1 MKRQAFLITLF
12 ITGLLMCRMS
22 ASAAGPE
29 SGETFSLRQEAF
41 SFSHLM
47 EFSARKTETED
58 TIALDVTAINS
69 KENTATGSNGT
80 EAEIL
85 PEMTED
91 SDEEELDMDLETA
104 TSSNAEEPDKL
115 PEAAVLNT
123 VQQRAFQQETETVS
137 TAEELSD
144 WLHRLD
150 GSGGEVA
157 LGATI
162 TIEESIFAYENQSG
176 AVRINTGRFGLIYD
190 GGNIDV
196 LGLELIGEGV
206 DVPVLEIKSM
216 DIYFGWMPA
225 PDWNLCVSGLDVTA
239 VGRNGLGG
247 VAVQIDADSKTRT
260 STAGYEKRGR
270 IHSYGDGAVGVLI
283 KTDNELKTY
292 FLDIDVEGE
301 KARAVS
307 ALNGANLFGCKL
319 TAQGEGA
326 SVIEGSQIVLDT
338 CVLSPEPEEGV
349 VIRQSL
355 DQRLG
360 IEPQIKQNDGPD
372 DIDFSVRLNEIQRY
386 RLTGGGDFDL
396 YLDHDENYADNIDT
410 NVLGR
415 VDIPVSLP
423 EYLQGLGLEN
433 GTDLTF
439 RVWVRDPAL
448 PILRDVNQNENI
460 LSFLSW
466 EDAVVVPGMVLW
478 CSEDDGATWSDITD
492 WEAVEWNRYTYRGNL
507 FDMDADQINGPMLL
521 ALENR
526 AGWGNVVSFTPGE
539 NGMVSIGTGGDRDGG
554 DREDQEGG
562 EGGQHDG
569 GKPGDN
575 PGDDHTGGGS
585 SGEGPSGGGSSEE
598 GSSGGGSSE
607 EGTSSGGSSEEGPSG
622 GGSSGEGPSGGGS
635 SEEGASGGGSSEEGT
650 SSGGSS
656 EERPSG
662 SSLPEEGTSSGD
674 SSKDG
679 PSDSSSSDKGPSYNG
694 LSDKDPTN
702 GVPSEYSSSAYDFPA
717 TEKLFQPVR
726 PSLKPDS
733 HAVTENPSM
742 NQDKLGWPSPQ
753 QPDLQQQLQKA
764 PSAGAINPDL
774 APESSDKGFLS
785 PSSDNPGSEPDAEK
799 LQETTVLPSEPQPS
813 NNQGL
818 ALSVFVLCAAGV
830 ITALAAFRRKSGD
843 R

>member
-1 MKRQAFLITLF
+1 MKRHAFLITLF
-12 ITGLLMCRMS
+12 ITGLLMFRMS

-29 SGETFSLRQEAF
+29 SGKTFSLRQKAF

-47 EFSARKTETED
+47 EFSARKAEAED
-58 TIALDVTAINS
+58 TLVLDVKAINS

-80 EAEIL
+80 EVEIL
-85 PEMTED
+85 PELMED
-91 SDEEELDMDLETA
+91 SDEEELDMELETA
-104 TSSNAEEPDKL
+104 TASNAEEPV
-115 PEAAVLNT
+115 PESAVLNAA
-123 VQQRAFQQETETVS
+123 QQRAFQQEAETVS

-150 GSGGEVA
+150 GSGGEVE

-176 AVRINTGRFGLIYD
+176 TVRINTGRFGLIYD
-190 GGNIDV
+190 GGFIDV

-216 DIYFGWMPA
+216 DIYYGWMPA

-260 STAGYEKRGR
+260 STAGYDKRGS

-283 KTDNELKTY
+283 KTDNALKTY

-301 KARAVS
+301 NAHAVS

-326 SVIEGSQIVLDT
+326 SVIAGSQIILDT
-338 CVLSPEPEEGV
+338 CALSPEPREGV

-372 DIDFSVRLNEIQRY
+372 DIDYLVCLDETQRY
-386 RLTGGGDFDL
+386 RLTGGGYLDL

-410 NVLGR
+410 KVLGK

-433 GTDLTF
+433 ETDLTF

-448 PILRDVNQNENI
+448 PILRDVNQNENT
-460 LSFLSW
+460 LSFFSW
-466 EDAVVVPGMVLW
+466 EDAVVVPGLVLW

-492 WEAVEWNRYTYRGNL
+492 WEAVEWNKYTYRGNL
-507 FDMDADQINGPMLL
+507 FDIDANQIKGPMLL

-539 NGMVSIGTGGDRDGG
+539 DGRVSVGTGGDRDGG
-554 DREDQEGG
+554 DREEQEGG
-562 EGGQHDG
+562 DGGQHDG

-575 PGDDHTGGGS
+575 PGEDHTEGPSGGGS
-585 SGEGPSGGGSSEE
+585 SGEGPSGGGSSGEGPSGGGSSGE

-607 EGTSSGGSSEEGPSG
+607 EGPSGGGSSEEGPSG

-635 SEEGASGGGSSEEGT
+635 PEEGSSDGSSSEEWSPGGGS
-650 SSGGSS
+650 
-656 EERPSG
+656 
-662 SSLPEEGTSSGD
+662 PEKEPSSGD
-674 SSKDG
+674 SSHNG
-679 PSDSSSSDKGPSYNG
+679 LSDKGTSYNG
-694 LSDKDPTN
+694 LSDKGSSN
-702 GVPSEYSSSAYDFPA
+702 GVPSEYSSSAYDFPP

-726 PSLKPDS
+726 PNLKPDFD
-733 HAVTENPSM
+733 AVTENPSM
-742 NQDKLGWPSPQ
+742 NQDKTGQPSPY

-764 PSAGAINPDL
+764 PSAGAINSDL
-774 APESSDKGFLS
+774 APGSSDKGSHS
-785 PSSDNPGSEPDAEK
+785 PASDNPGSEPDAEK

>member
-22 ASAAGPE
+22 ASAAVPE

-47 EFSARKTETED
+47 KFSARKTAPED
-58 TIALDVTAINS
+58 ILVLDVTAINP

-91 SDEEELDMDLETA
+91 SDEEELDMELETA
-104 TSSNAEEPDKL
+104 TASNAEEPDRR

-137 TAEELSD
+137 TVEELSD

-150 GSGGEVA
+150 GSGGEVT
-157 LGATI
+157 LGDTI
-162 TIEESIFAYENQSG
+162 TIEESIFAYEDQSG
-176 AVRINTGRFGLIYD
+176 AVRINTGRFGVIYD

-216 DIYFGWMPA
+216 DIYYGWMPA

-260 STAGYEKRGR
+260 STAGYESRGR

-283 KTDNELKTY
+283 KTDNALKTY
-292 FLDIDVEGE
+292 FLDIDVEGDN
-301 KARAVS
+301 AHAVS

-326 SVIEGSQIVLDT
+326 SVIAGSQIVLDT

-355 DQRLG
+355 DRRLG

-372 DIDFSVRLNEIQRY
+372 DIDDSVCLDEIKRY
-386 RLTGGGDFDL
+386 RLTGGGYLDL

-410 NVLGR
+410 KVLGK
-415 VDIPVSLP
+415 VDISVSLP

-492 WEAVEWNRYTYRGNL
+492 WEAVEWNKHTYRGNL

-521 ALENR
+521 VLENK

-539 NGMVSIGTGGDRDGG
+539 NGMVSVGTGGDRDGG
-554 DREDQEGG
+554 DREEQEGG

-575 PGDDHTGGGS
+575 PGDDHDGGASSGGSSGEEPSGGDTSEEGLSSGGS
-585 SGEGPSGGGSSEE
+585 SGEGPSGGS
-598 GSSGGGSSE
+598 
-607 EGTSSGGSSEEGPSG
+607 
-622 GGSSGEGPSGGGS
+622 SSGEGPSGGDI
-635 SEEGASGGGSSEEGT
+635 SEEGLSG
-650 SSGGSS
+650 GGSS

-662 SSLPEEGTSSGD
+662 SSSPEEETSSGD
-674 SSKDG
+674 LSKEG
-679 PSDSSSSDKGPSYNG
+679 LSDSSSSDKGPSYNG
-694 LSDKDPTN
+694 LSDKASSN
-702 GVPSEYSSSAYDFPA
+702 GVSLEYSSSAYDFPP

-726 PSLKPDS
+726 PSLKQDFEI
-733 HAVTENPSM
+733 VTENPSPD
-742 NQDKLGWPSPQ
+742 QDKTGRLSPQ

-764 PSAGAINPDL
+764 PSAGAINSDL
-774 APESSDKGFLS
+774 APGSSDKGFHS
-785 PSSDNPGSEPDAEK
+785 PASDNPGSERDVEK
-799 LQETTVLPSEPQPS
+799 LEETTVLPSESQPS